1 MYVPRDCNIFL
12 IYVCDFLCYRKEKG
26 LGIKNMSDLMRKEI
40 YGIFE
45 TKNPA
50 KDQVKKYKRCENVLD
65 NNFNATFVY
74 VRSDLISRIIKD
86 CRGEKKGRKNNN
98 MILGVN

>member
-12 IYVCDFLCYRKEKG
+12 IYICDLLCYRKEKG
-26 LGIKNMSDLMRKEI
+26 LGVKNLSDLVREEI

-50 KDQVKKYKRCENVLD
+50 KDQVKKY
-65 NNFNATFVY
+65 
-74 VRSDLISRIIKD
+74 
-86 CRGEKKGRKNNN
+86 
-98 MILGVN
+98 